1 MIMKRLFL
9 DVKRDYLA
17 NIDVKPNSKKVYSLI
32 LDLFVKW
39 VVRTGR
45 NIKELTR
52 ADILAY
58 KSYLIESNKSE
69 NTIDLYLAAVRTFYE
84 YAEALGE
91 HDNIALNIKLH
102 HKSNTYKKDHLQKEE
117 IDALLRSID
126 RTSIIGRRD
135 FAIINLMLR
144 SGMRCVEVS
153 NLRLCD
159 ITTRKDGADL
169 LLLRKGDE
177 VRYQRI
183 GLTRKAIDPILDYID
198 DRCTTDISD
207 WVFVTHCQAGEHQ
220 MTPALI
226 GRIVKSYMIKAGVY
240 SKMKT
245 AHSLRHTAAVMA
257 LLHKV
262 PIKEVQLML
271 GHKRIETTETYLRSI
286 EREIRLDNPAA
297 RALDNVF

>member
-177 VRYQRI
+177 VRYQ
-183 GLTRKAIDPILDYID
+183 G
-198 DRCTTDISD
+198 
-207 WVFVTHCQAGEHQ
+207 
-220 MTPALI
+220 
-226 GRIVKSYMIKAGVY
+226 
-240 SKMKT
+240 
-245 AHSLRHTAAVMA
+245 
-257 LLHKV
+257 
-262 PIKEVQLML
+262 
-271 GHKRIETTETYLRSI
+271 
-286 EREIRLDNPAA
+286 
-297 RALDNVF
+297 